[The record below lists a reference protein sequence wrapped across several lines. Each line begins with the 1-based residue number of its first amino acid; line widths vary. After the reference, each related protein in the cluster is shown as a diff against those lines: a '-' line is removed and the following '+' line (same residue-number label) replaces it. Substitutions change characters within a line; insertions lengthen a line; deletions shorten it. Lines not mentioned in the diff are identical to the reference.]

1 MNLEVVTKNII
12 GEEAVRS
19 YIASKV
25 ETAFDRFEHRID
37 SLTVRL
43 SDETA
48 GSSSFN
54 GLCKIEALLIPRQH
68 LHVDANGQSPFE
80 CLGSAIEKMVAALK
94 HDFDRARSSAN
105 VRHEQNRAANRAQ
118 QITPE

>member
-1 MNLEVVTKNII
+1 MNLEVVTKHIT

-37 SLTVRL
+37 SLTIRL
-43 SDETA
+43 SDESA
-48 GSSSFN
+48 GSNTFS

-68 LHVDANGQSPFE
+68 IHVDANGQSPFE
-80 CLGSAIEKMVAALK
+80 CIGNAIDKMVAALK
-94 HDFDRARSSAN
+94 HDFDRTRHSTN
-105 VRHEQNRAANRAQ
+105 IRHEQSRAANRAQ
-118 QITPE
+118 QTTPD